1 MTSTAPQP
9 VELVVTDT
17 TTAEWQDF
25 PVPAIGAVLDH
36 VPLLDD
42 PDTGMQVIKMVYRA
56 GFTNPWHTHPCGHG
70 IYVLDGTL
78 NTHQGTYGPGSFV
91 WFPEGGSMEHGATDD
106 ADCTFL
112 FITNK
117 PFDIHHL
124 HPAE

>member
-25 PVPAIGAVLDH
+25 PVPAIGAVLEH

-124 HPAE
+124 HPTA

>member
-1 MTSTAPQP
+1 MTAAPEP

-17 TTAEWQDF
+17 TTAAWEDF
-25 PVPAIGAVLDH
+25 PVPAIDAVLEH

-42 PDTGMQVIKMVYRA
+42 PETGMMLVKMVYRA

-70 IYVLDGTL
+70 IYVLSGTL
-78 NTHQGTYGPGSFV
+78 RTHQGTYGSGSFV

-112 FITNK
+112 FVTNK

-124 HPAE
+124 HPTN

>member
-1 MTSTAPQP
+1 MTAAPEP

-25 PVPAIGAVLDH
+25 PVPAIDAVLEH
-36 VPLLDD
+36 VPLVDD
-42 PDTGMQVIKMVYRA
+42 PETGMMMVKMVYRA

-70 IYVLDGTL
+70 IYVLSGTL
-78 NTHQGTYGPGSFV
+78 RTHQGTYGPGSFV

-106 ADCTFL
+106 EDCTFL
-112 FITNK
+112 FVTNK

-124 HPAE
+124 HPTA

>member
-1 MTSTAPQP
+1 MTSTAPDP
-9 VELVVTDT
+9 VEVTAVDT
-17 TTAEWQDF
+17 TTAEWQGF
-25 PVPAIGAVLDH
+25 PVPAINAVLEH
-36 VPLLDD
+36 VPLHDD

-70 IYVLDGTL
+70 FYVLSGTL
-78 NTHQGTYGPGSFV
+78 NTHRGTYGPGSFV

-106 ADCTFL
+106 GDCTFL

-124 HPAE
+124 HPHS

>member
-1 MTSTAPQP
+1 MTAAPEP

-25 PVPAIGAVLDH
+25 PVPAIDAVLEH
-36 VPLLDD
+36 VPLVDD
-42 PDTGMQVIKMVYRA
+42 PETGMMMVKMVYRA

-70 IYVLDGTL
+70 IYVLSGTL
-78 NTHQGTYGPGSFV
+78 RTHQGTYGPGSFV

-106 ADCTFL
+106 EDCTFL

-124 HPAE
+124 HPTQ

>member
-1 MTSTAPQP
+1 MTAAPEP

-25 PVPAIGAVLDH
+25 PVPAIDAVLEH
-36 VPLLDD
+36 VPLVDD
-42 PDTGMQVIKMVYRA
+42 PETGMMMVKMVYRA

-70 IYVLDGTL
+70 IYVLSGTL
-78 NTHQGTYGPGSFV
+78 RTHQGTYGPGSFV

-106 ADCTFL
+106 EDCTFL
-112 FITNK
+112 FVTNK

-124 HPAE
+124 HPTT